1 MRAFMAAGP
10 SRRTIVWYALGDVIA
25 VPLVEGRIP
34 EGGFAS
40 PGRELCCDRVRAA
53 DGLCPIREGA

>member
-1 MRAFMAAGP
+1 MAAGP
-10 SRRTIVWYALGDVIA
+10 SRRTIVWYALGDVVV

-34 EGGFAS
+34 RGGFAS

-53 DGLCPIREGA
+53 DGSRPIGEGA